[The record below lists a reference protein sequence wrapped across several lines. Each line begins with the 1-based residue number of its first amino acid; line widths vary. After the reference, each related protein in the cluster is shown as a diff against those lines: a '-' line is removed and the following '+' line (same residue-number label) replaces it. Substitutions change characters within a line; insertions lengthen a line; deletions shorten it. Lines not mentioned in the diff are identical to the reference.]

1 MNMTGQCITLFNKE
15 DNESIAKLEKQ
26 GIIFVS
32 KEIKSGE
39 WKELKEF
46 DARSKR
52 KGKQTVSDPLQQEI
66 NKAVRINKS
75 KKVKPN
81 HKKKLKVAVEK
92 VKRKHKRQL
101 IQSDIKKRIKERAI
115 KRTKGE

>member
-1 MNMTGQCITLFNKE
+1 MSQ
-15 DNESIAKLEKQ
+15 
-26 GIIFVS
+26 
-32 KEIKSGE
+32 
-39 WKELKEF
+39 
-46 DARSKR
+46 RR
-52 KGKQTVSDPLQQEI
+52 
-66 NKAVRINKS
+66 
-75 KKVKPN
+75 N